1 MFYLERC
8 CILDCLTRRLT
19 RENLPFNSFEILV
32 NFLTIIKSDY
42 IIKIP
47 RIKNFNMILK
57 IEQNYSKIFGCKG
70 ITTVAKK

>member
-1 MFYLERC
+1 MHDEKVFYLERC
-8 CILDCLTRRLT
+8 RILDCLTIRLT

-47 RIKNFNMILK
+47 RIKNFNMTL
-57 IEQNYSKIFGCKG
+57 
-70 ITTVAKK
+70 

>member
-1 MFYLERC
+1 MHDEKVFYLERC
-8 CILDCLTRRLT
+8 RILDCLTIRLT

-47 RIKNFNMILK
+47 RIKNLNMTL
-57 IEQNYSKIFGCKG
+57 
-70 ITTVAKK
+70 